1 MDGIVQVEEPLF
13 ASVTSPFIFS
23 EFDVNYHRQA
33 VGQVRTNQ
41 RTLFVHVTTLL
52 ISDWPAR
59 PPRPRTIPRRPLLR
73 RGAAPALWTH
83 PRRVQREVT
92 HLFIYLIIYLSNKLS
107 IYYPSNYV
115 SIY

>member
-1 MDGIVQVEEPLF
+1 MGGIVQVEEPLF

-41 RTLFVHVTTLL
+41 RTLFGHVTPML

-73 RGAAPALWTH
+73 HGASPALRAH

-92 HLFIYLIIYLSNKLS
+92 HLHLFIYKLS
-107 IYYPSNYV
+107 TYPSDHTYI
-115 SIY
+115 SI

>member
-41 RTLFVHVTTLL
+41 RTSSGHSTTM
-52 ISDWPAR
+52 
-59 PPRPRTIPRRPLLR
+59 
-73 RGAAPALWTH
+73 
-83 PRRVQREVT
+83 
-92 HLFIYLIIYLSNKLS
+92 LIILF
-107 IYYPSNYV
+107 
-115 SIY
+115 

>member
-1 MDGIVQVEEPLF
+1 MQVEEPLF

-41 RTLFVHVTTLL
+41 RALSGHVTTMLT
-52 ISDWPAR
+52 SDWPAR
-59 PPRPRTIPRRPLLR
+59 PPRPRPLPRRPLLR
-73 RGAAPALWTH
+73 RGPAPALWTL

-92 HLFIYLIIYLSNKLS
+92 HLFIYRVDQKKVCSQKTKIGHGFFEKKL
-107 IYYPSNYV
+107 
-115 SIY
+115 

>member
-41 RTLFVHVTTLL
+41 PTLSGHVITMLT
-52 ISDWPAR
+52 SDWPAR
-59 PPRPRTIPRRPLLR
+59 PPRPR
-73 RGAAPALWTH
+73 AL
-83 PRRVQREVT
+83 P
-92 HLFIYLIIYLSNKLS
+92 
-107 IYYPSNYV
+107 
-115 SIY
+115 